1 MPKEIPAIIHN
12 RPNYDYHF
20 ITKEL
25 AEENEGQFECLEKNT
40 EKNMNFA
47 LPTKKIENN
56 NTINHRKKLI
66 DSSRF
71 MSSSLSILTDNLGKG
86 LHEYECKD
94 CKIQSQKCFINN

>member
-12 RPNYDYHF
+12 RPNYDYHI
-20 ITKEL
+20 ITKQL
-25 AEENEGQFECLEKNT
+25 AEENEGQFECLGENT

-56 NTINHRKKLI
+56 KTITHRKNLI

-71 MSSSLSILTDNLGKG
+71 MSSSLSSLTDNLGKG
-86 LHEYECKD
+86 PHKYPKPEM
-94 CKIQSQKCFINN
+94 FH